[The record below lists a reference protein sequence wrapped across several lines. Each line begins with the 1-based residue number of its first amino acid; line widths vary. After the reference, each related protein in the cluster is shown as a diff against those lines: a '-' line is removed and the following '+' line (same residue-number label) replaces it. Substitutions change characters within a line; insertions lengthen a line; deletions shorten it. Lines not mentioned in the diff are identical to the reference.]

1 MVFRPRYPM
10 QLLVSLV
17 AASLLW
23 YALAAE
29 RNENISVRGMRA
41 TLTLVNMPADLVL
54 TSSVPDTV
62 AVQLRGP
69 LSRAF
74 DPTSRLEMLVDL
86 ADARPGS
93 LTYTLSESDLTLP
106 SEVELVSVD
115 PTSISLELERLRTR
129 YIPVEAVV
137 EGAPAPGFE
146 VLATRALP
154 AQLAVQGPDSRL
166 SALAVVQ
173 TTPLS
178 IEGATST
185 VEATV
190 QPRLG
195 DPLLRSLAVAPLVV
209 TVEIGAT
216 EVPGP
221 GTTSNR
227 RP

>member
-1 MVFRPRYPM
+1 MVLRPRYPM
-10 QLLVSLV
+10 QLLLSLV

-86 ADARPGS
+86 ADARPGL
-93 LTYTLSESDLTLP
+93 LTYTLGESDLTLP

-129 YIPVEAVV
+129 YIPIEAVI
-137 EGAPAPGFE
+137 EGAPTPGFE
-146 VLATRALP
+146 VLSTRTLP

-209 TVEIGAT
+209 TVEIGPT
-216 EVPGP
+216 EILTPTEDSG
-221 GTTSNR
+221 R